1 MPLECSLGGCPE
13 STDLSRFS
21 FSSVSVC
28 LRLSAWALP
37 VTGEGPPASP
47 DSHLSGPRAPVER
60 DSSRGHG
67 QFPEDAEGSPQ
78 VMARPG
84 LPCCRGDGAQPVLEQ
99 SSAGGTALAGHV
111 GVEGTRWAD
120 GSRRP
125 LLLPLGRGDSSLGR
139 LRQAHFLDWDVLYGY
154 RVWFY

>member
-1 MPLECSLGGCPE
+1 M
-13 STDLSRFS
+13 
-21 FSSVSVC
+21 
-28 LRLSAWALP
+28 LR
-37 VTGEGPPASP
+37 
-47 DSHLSGPRAPVER
+47 GPRRSWPAR
-60 DSSRGHG
+60 DS
-67 QFPEDAEGSPQ
+67 PAAAET
-78 VMARPG
+78 
-84 LPCCRGDGAQPVLEQ
+84 VL
-99 SSAGGTALAGHV
+99 SLSWSTGSAGGTALAGHV